1 MEYSDF
7 NKLKKLYTEIIEIVC
22 TAKEADNM
30 ETKVDYLLIL
40 FRKVTE
46 CLEFS
51 PYTHFYTQVLIDIIV
66 KTYNTKVLR
75 SDLLFK
81 SQIGVFIENPKYS
94 PNEFYENWEENE
106 YTIHILMHEFTK
118 EIDKVSKKK
127 HNEYMNFFETIRN
140 LLIQNFMEKKS

>member
-7 NKLKKLYTEIIEIVC
+7 DKLKKLYTEIIEIVC

-75 SDLLFK
+75 SDLLLNLKLAFLLK
-81 SQIGVFIENPKYS
+81 
-94 PNEFYENWEENE
+94 
-106 YTIHILMHEFTK
+106 ILN
-118 EIDKVSKKK
+118 ILQ
-127 HNEYMNFFETIRN
+127 MNFMKLGR
-140 LLIQNFMEKKS
+140 K